1 MLLRSS
7 ETQPLFARFV
17 RLDPPGS
24 NPPSFPSLSLL
35 QEYHGKLLR
44 TTPSA
49 PSLKLSPTG
58 SDEPHRRQPPL
69 AAACKDLDLQPQGK
83 TRDQVLQGY
92 GSRPSKSNA
101 EVVRQRGATATG
113 ARRSLLELLEH
124 TGAGSHRA
132 RSQVLQGY
140 NTFRETR
147 EGVRQCRRRGW
158 HCYRGAVP
166 ARSPL

>member
-1 MLLRSS
+1 
-7 ETQPLFARFV
+7 
-17 RLDPPGS
+17 LDPPGS
-24 NPPSFPSLSLL
+24 NPPSSPSLSLL
-35 QEYHGKLLR
+35 QEHHGKLLR

-58 SDEPHRRQPPL
+58 SEEPHRRQPPL

-83 TRDQVLQGY
+83 PAIRCSRGTAPARQNLMQSCDSVVQLLQG
-92 GSRPSKSNA
+92 
-101 EVVRQRGATATG
+101 RGALPFGTPG
-113 ARRSLLELLEH
+113 AHRRRQPPRPQS
-124 TGAGSHRA
+124 GAPG
-132 RSQVLQGY
+132 VD
-140 NTFRETR
+140 TFRETS